1 MDDINNFLQKLSIN
15 SNIDFCVNPEHG
27 ENIFT
32 SKGFVESSDIIHIP
46 LFLGETPF
54 LLKIDKKFKPFSK
67 LLKFTIENKYV
78 DLHSTNEQYLI
89 SILDGTDVSNN
100 ATFEN
105 MLFFSEG
112 YGLIYINLDGSL
124 HEALDIT
131 KQAYSN
137 ENVLSILYKGN
148 ILVMGVFEN
157 IAEHAIGIRESI
169 ISNLFCKCYVSFSR
183 IVYTKSEFINIFNEC
198 EISMSL
204 GKKFKIKT
212 DIFDYDKLF
221 LERLIYSLNPKF
233 KQHMLYKFKE
243 KLDALDNEMINT
255 IENFFSSDLNIS
267 DSAKNLYI
275 HRNTLL
281 YRLDKIKRETG
292 FDIKN
297 FNEAMTFKVIF
308 LIWLEIK

>member
-1 MDDINNFLQKLSIN
+1 MDDINNFLQKLSIS
-15 SNIDFCVNPEHG
+15 SNIDFCVNFENG

-32 SKGFVESSDIIHIP
+32 SRCFVESSDIIHIP
-46 LFLGETPF
+46 LFLGETNF
-54 LLKIDKKFKPFSK
+54 LLRIDKKFKPFSK

-78 DLHSTNEQYLI
+78 DLLSTKEQYI
-89 SILDGTDVSNN
+89 VSILDGKDVSNDT
-100 ATFEN
+100 TFED
-105 MLFFSEG
+105 MQFLSEG

-124 HEALDIT
+124 HEALNIT

-137 ENVLSILYKGN
+137 ENVFSILYKGN

-157 IAEHAIGIRESI
+157 IADHAIGIRESI

-183 IVYTKSEFINIFNEC
+183 IVNAKSEFVNIFNEC
-198 EISMSL
+198 EISMLL

-212 DIFDYDKLF
+212 DIFDYNKLF
-221 LERLIYSLNPKF
+221 LERLIYSLNSKC
-233 KQHMLYKFKE
+233 KQHMLFTFKE

-255 IENFFSSDLNIS
+255 IEDFFNSDLNIS

-292 FDIKN
+292 FDIKD
-297 FNEAMTFKVIF
+297 FNEAMTFKIIF